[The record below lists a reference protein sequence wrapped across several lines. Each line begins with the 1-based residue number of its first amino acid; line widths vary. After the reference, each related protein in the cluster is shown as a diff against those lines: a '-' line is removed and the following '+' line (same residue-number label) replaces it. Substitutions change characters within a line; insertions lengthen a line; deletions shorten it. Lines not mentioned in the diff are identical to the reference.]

1 MAVGVDKRKYLRPE
15 TVALLNSMSLR
26 ARLVVEG
33 YIIGHHRSPYHGFSV
48 EFAEHRSY
56 RPGDEIKHIDWKL
69 FGKTDR
75 LYVKRYEEETN
86 LRAHIILDTSK
97 SMLYS
102 SAEVSKLSYAN
113 SLAASLS
120 YLMINQQDAVGIAK
134 FSEKIDT
141 FIPPKARPSHLNLIL
156 SQLDDKDSGNDTQI
170 GMVLHELA
178 DRIKKRG
185 MVILISDLLDKPENI
200 MKGLKH
206 FRHQNQEVIVF
217 HIQDRK
223 ESEFD
228 FDTRTKFFDMETGE
242 EIVTEPWHIRSNY
255 NELISQLESNYKSDC
270 REQFID
276 YVPIFTDQNL
286 DISITEYIKKRRKMY

>member
-56 RPGDEIKHIDWKL
+56 GPGDEIKHIDWKL

-120 YLMINQQDAVGIAK
+120 YLMINQQDAVGIAR

-255 NELISQLESNYKSDC
+255 NELISKLESNYKSNC
-270 REQFID
+270 RENLID
-276 YVPIFTDQNL
+276 YVPLFTDQSL
-286 DISITEYIKKRRKMY
+286 DIGITEYLIKRSKLF

>member
-56 RPGDEIKHIDWKL
+56 GPGDEIKHIDWKL

-156 SQLDDKDSGNDTQI
+156 SQLDDRDSGNDTQI

-255 NELISQLESNYKSDC
+255 NELISKLESNYKSNC
-270 REQFID
+270 RENLID
-276 YVPIFTDQNL
+276 YVLLFTDQSL
-286 DISITEYIKKRRKMY
+286 DIGITEYLIKRSKLF

>member
-56 RPGDEIKHIDWKL
+56 EPGDEIKHIDWKL

-86 LRAHIILDTSK
+86 LRAYIILDTSK

-255 NELISQLESNYKSDC
+255 NELISKLESNYKSNC
-270 REQFID
+270 RENLID
-276 YVPIFTDQNL
+276 YVPLFTDQSL
-286 DISITEYIKKRRKMY
+286 DIGITEYLIKRSKLF